1 MASHYISTN
10 RGKAGFVITDFNSGT
25 SSTAG
30 DQIELR
36 VLDGAGFRHIDV
48 IKAIQAFIRV
58 FENAQQCA
66 NIGFD
71 VET

>member
-10 RGKAGFVITDFNSGT
+10 RGKAGFVLSDFNYGAAST
-25 SSTAG
+25 ST

-36 VLDGAGFRHIDV
+36 ILDGAGFRHIDV
-48 IKAIQAFIRV
+48 INILKAFIRV
-58 FENAQQCA
+58 FENAGQTA
-66 NIGFD
+66 TIGAD